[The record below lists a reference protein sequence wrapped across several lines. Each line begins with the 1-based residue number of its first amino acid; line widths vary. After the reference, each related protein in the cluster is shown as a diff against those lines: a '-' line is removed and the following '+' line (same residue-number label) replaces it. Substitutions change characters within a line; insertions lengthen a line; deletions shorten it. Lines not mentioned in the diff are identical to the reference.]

1 MDDER
6 VIPSVQYLDITSP
19 LDVDPS
25 PIITPS
31 MGVSD
36 LGFGGSVVS
45 TVDIISTFT
54 VMDLVQLFVI
64 YAFIVASALSALF
77 IFVGVISFI
86 LSGGNDE
93 KIKQAVNTIRYAI
106 VGLIVTILSFTF
118 VTIVGRIFGLNFLDY
133 LSYGQIKSSINLLIQ
148 GETQPKTQR
157 FTLPRR

>member
-6 VIPSVQYLDITSP
+6 VIPSVQYLDTTSP
-19 LDVDPS
+19 LDVGPS
-25 PIITPS
+25 PITTPS

-36 LGFGGSVVS
+36 LGFGGPIGS
-45 TVDIISTFT
+45 TVETISTFT
-54 VMDLVQLFVI
+54 VMDLVQIFVI
-64 YAFIVASALSALF
+64 YAFIVAAALSAIF
-77 IFVGVISFI
+77 IFVGGISFI

-148 GETQPKTQR
+148 GEKQPKIQR